1 MNKYTFHLKGL
12 NCANCASKIEKN
24 LSEKNYLKNLR
35 YNFFNDELVFESDRN
50 LDELKKEIQKVV
62 DSIEPGVIVIEDKKE
77 LDEHEE
83 EEEEEEEEED
93 YSIYK
98 SIFVLIT
105 LIILNFVNISEKY
118 TFVFYIVLYIII
130 GFDVV
135 KSSVT
140 KIIKRNFMDE
150 RFLMTIASIAAIV
163 SGEYKEAVAVMLFYT
178 VGEIIQ
184 DKAVDSSKK
193 SIEEALKLKPDF
205 ANLLKD
211 GEIIKVDP
219 INVSVGER
227 IIIKPG
233 EKVPLDGKIIKGV
246 SNVDTS
252 NISGEFAPIS
262 LEVGDEITSGFVN
275 LDSSLEVEVT
285 KEYKEGTIANII
297 DMVKDASTNKAK
309 VEKFITRFAKIY
321 TPIVILLAVVL
332 FIVLIFLKDFTFKNA
347 IYRASI
353 FLVISCPCALAISVP
368 LTIFAG
374 IGSLSK
380 KSIFVKGGNSLE
392 ALTDIDSIAFD
403 KTGTVTKGE
412 FSIAEVEAIK
422 EDKNKILEIASAGE
436 MYSTHPLGKAIA
448 RSHKT
453 KKIPMHLNNIGG
465 KGIEFDIDGV
475 NYLVGNK
482 KLMDDFNLKL
492 DRKPNSNCIDVFV
505 ANTNEKEILGIIK
518 LKDEIKEGV
527 KDSIADLHNRNI
539 KTYMFSGDKEN
550 VVAEVAKEAG
560 IDYFKGSLLP
570 EDKVKEIKKIEE
582 DKKLAFVGDGT
593 NDAPSLAS
601 AYLGI
606 SMASGS
612 DIAIESSDI
621 VLLRNEISSVV
632 TAIDIAKR
640 VKKIAYQNIFIALG
654 VKVLVLVLGA
664 IGYVSM
670 PLAVFADVGVALI
683 CILNSLRV
691 FRSK

>member
-77 LDEHEE
+77 LDEH
-83 EEEEEEEEED
+83 EEEEEEEED

-380 KSIFVKGGNSLE
+380 KSIFVKGGNSIE

-670 PLAVFADVGVALI
+670 SLAVFADVGVALI

>member
-1 MNKYTFHLKGL
+1 
-12 NCANCASKIEKN
+12 
-24 LSEKNYLKNLR
+24 
-35 YNFFNDELVFESDRN
+35 
-50 LDELKKEIQKVV
+50 
-62 DSIEPGVIVIEDKKE
+62 
-77 LDEHEE
+77 
-83 EEEEEEEEED
+83 
-93 YSIYK
+93 
-98 SIFVLIT
+98 
-105 LIILNFVNISEKY
+105 
-118 TFVFYIVLYIII
+118 
-130 GFDVV
+130 
-135 KSSVT
+135 
-140 KIIKRNFMDE
+140 
-150 RFLMTIASIAAIV
+150 
-163 SGEYKEAVAVMLFYT
+163 
-178 VGEIIQ
+178 
-184 DKAVDSSKK
+184 
-193 SIEEALKLKPDF
+193 
-205 ANLLKD
+205 
-211 GEIIKVDP
+211 
-219 INVSVGER
+219 
-227 IIIKPG
+227 
-233 EKVPLDGKIIKGV
+233 
-246 SNVDTS
+246 
-252 NISGEFAPIS
+252 
-262 LEVGDEITSGFVN
+262 
-275 LDSSLEVEVT
+275 
-285 KEYKEGTIANII
+285 
-297 DMVKDASTNKAK
+297 
-309 VEKFITRFAKIY
+309 
-321 TPIVILLAVVL
+321 
-332 FIVLIFLKDFTFKNA
+332 
-347 IYRASI
+347 
-353 FLVISCPCALAISVP
+353 
-368 LTIFAG
+368 
-374 IGSLSK
+374 
-380 KSIFVKGGNSLE
+380 
-392 ALTDIDSIAFD
+392 
-403 KTGTVTKGE
+403 
-412 FSIAEVEAIK
+412 
-422 EDKNKILEIASAGE
+422 
-436 MYSTHPLGKAIA
+436 
-448 RSHKT
+448 
-453 KKIPMHLNNIGG
+453 MHLNNIGG

-492 DRKPNSNCIDVFV
+492 DRKSNSNCIDVFV

>member
-77 LDEHEE
+77 LDEH
-83 EEEEEEEEED
+83 EEEEED

-380 KSIFVKGGNSLE
+380 KSIFVKGGNSIE

-670 PLAVFADVGVALI
+670 TLAVFADVGVALI